1 MSKLHVWGLLILC
14 NLFWAGNYVFGKF
27 VIAEMTPLEITFF
40 RWLLALFLLYP
51 VALKL
56 EKPVNRNIIRR
67 DWLLLLGMGILGGIA
82 YNLVLYSALAYT
94 TATNAALVNAINP
107 GFIVL
112 FSVLLFKERVSR
124 LQWLGFVLSLLGA
137 LVVLTGGDVS
147 RLLLAQYNAGDL
159 LMVAAVLVWTFYT
172 LLARKITPP
181 PITATTISTAM
192 AVLLMTPWVLYQG
205 AVPAAMSSL
214 TVTGML
220 YIVIFPSVGSFIFWN
235 LAVREVGA
243 SKAGIFLNLMPVFTA
258 LISVLLG
265 EQLTAAQGLGGLLVF
280 CGVYLTTGLLERKTP
295 LLQNS

>member
-172 LLARKITPP
+172 LLARKITTP

-258 LISVLLG
+258 LVSVLLG

>member
-51 VALKL
+51 VALKH

-172 LLARKITPP
+172 LLARKITTP

>member
-172 LLARKITPP
+172 LLARKITTP

-243 SKAGIFLNLMPVFTA
+243 SKAGIFLNLMPVFAA

>member
-172 LLARKITPP
+172 LLARKITTP

>member
-56 EKPVNRNIIRR
+56 EKPVNRNIIQR

-172 LLARKITPP
+172 LLARKITTP